1 MDKTKTLKKQKPSS
15 KNILIYK
22 VKPDI
27 KSEPYEVGEIV
38 LQEGFLGKAIAEC
51 LINNDPE
58 GVLEVISIFIDL
70 LNKSQLAKDAGMNR
84 SSLYRA
90 LKGNPT
96 IKTVAKVLHSAVSSN
111 K

>member
-1 MDKTKTLKKQKPSS
+1 MDKTKISKKQKTSS
-15 KNILIYK
+15 KNISIYK

-27 KSEPYEVGEIV
+27 KFEPYEVGEVV

-51 LINNDPE
+51 LMNNDPE

-70 LNKSQLAKDAGMNR
+70 LNKSQLAKDAGMQR
-84 SSLYRA
+84 STLYRA

-96 IKTVAKVLHSAVSSN
+96 IKTVAKVLHSAVSST